1 MTTPTRKKKRVM
13 PSLTLERRVKALEL
27 QVAQLQDEVRSAHG
41 AKTKDWRRTIGAITD
56 DEGMKEILRE
66 AMRLRELD
74 RKKTRPKAAIVDR
87 SKSGNKLPHSKKR
100 R

>member
-1 MTTPTRKKKRVM
+1 M

-27 QVAQLQDEVRSAHG
+27 QVARLEDELKSVHG
-41 AKTKDWRRTIGAITD
+41 WKTKDWRRTIGAFTD

-74 RKKTRPKAAIVDR
+74 RKKARSGTATKRKAGR
-87 SKSGNKLPHSKKR
+87 
-100 R
+100 